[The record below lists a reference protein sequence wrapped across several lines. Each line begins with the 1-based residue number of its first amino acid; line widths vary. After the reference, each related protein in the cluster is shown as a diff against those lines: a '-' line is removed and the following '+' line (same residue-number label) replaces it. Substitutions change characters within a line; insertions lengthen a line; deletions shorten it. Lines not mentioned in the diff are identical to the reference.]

1 MEEIASSGEG
11 EEEEDE
17 DEDGED
23 DASDGEDDGRPQ
35 PDQVSTN
42 GRSAGEP
49 TAADADQAETHQ
61 AAAPPP
67 GASTYADPSDLGAAP
82 LA

>member
-1 MEEIASSGEG
+1 MEEIASSDEG

-17 DEDGED
+17 DDED
-23 DASDGEDDGRPQ
+23 DAPDGGDDGQPQ
-35 PDQVSTN
+35 PDQVSTT
-42 GRSAGEP
+42 GRSVGEP

-67 GASTYADPSDLGAAP
+67 GASTSADPSDPAAAP